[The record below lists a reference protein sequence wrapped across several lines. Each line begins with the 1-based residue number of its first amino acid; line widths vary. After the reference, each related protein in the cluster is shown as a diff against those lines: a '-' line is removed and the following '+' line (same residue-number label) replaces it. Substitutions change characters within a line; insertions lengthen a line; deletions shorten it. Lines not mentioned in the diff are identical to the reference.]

1 MGEVYPK
8 PKTKSTFRAFGVL
21 SLPHRHRRA
30 SKSVGPDIIVMD
42 LAQDGSMQPLALPSA
57 RGMSARHRRHASD
70 GEFSLQGISLPAVK
84 LEVPINHEAVRPMS
98 ARLRQRMEQ
107 GAKPIEQLAAES
119 ARSSARGTA
128 LHQEHLEAVKARAR
142 KENERVIEAAAR
154 KHLLESEITRKQ
166 IEKLEAARLKIDTNQ
181 MVQQAKRDAVKAKRV
196 QMALAAQAKRQMQG
210 AKMQGASTS
219 REEKV
224 NSELQT
230 IREGAVMA
238 SPTSPRA
245 SGSVFFPADK
255 DRMSP
260 TSVVTEDLRARSFE
274 RKVFYSAPSPGAVRR
289 SLYYEIKWGDG
300 SRRVVRM

>member
-1 MGEVYPK
+1 
-8 PKTKSTFRAFGVL
+8 
-21 SLPHRHRRA
+21 
-30 SKSVGPDIIVMD
+30 MD

-84 LEVPINHEAVRPMS
+84 LEVPINHEVVRPMS

-107 GAKPIEQLAAES
+107 GAKPIEQLVAES

-142 KENERVIEAAAR
+142 KESERVIEAAAR

-210 AKMQGASTS
+210 ASTS

-245 SGSVFFPADK
+245 SGSVLFPADK

>member
-1 MGEVYPK
+1 MK
-8 PKTKSTFRAFGVL
+8 FPKTENEVEFSRFRCVPVPAA
-21 SLPHRHRRA
+21 PA
-30 SKSVGPDIIVMD
+30 SARFPKSVGPDIIVMD

-84 LEVPINHEAVRPMS
+84 LEVPININHEAVRPMS

-107 GAKPIEQLAAES
+107 GAKPIEQLVAES

-142 KENERVIEAAAR
+142 KESERVIEAAAR

-210 AKMQGASTS
+210 ASTS

-245 SGSVFFPADK
+245 SGSVLFPADK